1 MANPDTLREL
11 QARLA
16 TRLEAAQSQDRGQAW
31 LAVECGA
38 AGVLLP
44 LNEAGE
50 IFPYR
55 GSVTVPHSRPWFL
68 GVANL
73 RGQLHGVVD
82 LARFLGLAAAAQP
95 VDGGWLV
102 ALSPRLEAQAALRVG
117 RLAGLR
123 RADQLTAVEDA
134 AGHGARPAFAGGRF
148 RDTAEPA
155 RAWQEIRLA
164 ELADD
169 PHFLAIGA
177 PTGAANRDSA

>member
-16 TRLEAAQSQDRGQAW
+16 TQLEAAQTQDRGPAW

-38 AGVLLP
+38 AGILLP

-50 IFPYR
+50 IFPFR
-55 GSVTVPHSRPWFL
+55 GSVAVPHTRPWFL

-82 LARFLGLAAAAQP
+82 LAGFLGLAGAAQP
-95 VDGGWLV
+95 SDTGWLV
-102 ALSPRLEAQAALRVG
+102 ALNPRLETQAALRVG

-123 RADQLTAVEDA
+123 RADQLTVVNTAPSV
-134 AGHGARPAFAGGRF
+134 GPRPAFAGGSY
-148 RDTAEPA
+148 RDAAAPT
-155 RAWQEIRLA
+155 RVWQEIRLA
-164 ELADD
+164 DLADD

-177 PTGAANRDSA
+177 TAEADPGVPA